1 MPNALYKIIEV
12 KSFDHGMVVVVR
24 TGTDKEPYFF
34 SYYLINGDD
43 EEKFGLK
50 KGSLSSHGFSRT
62 FNLVS
67 GSIEPTNVS
76 IKHFAEKNGLLKVS
90 PSDQTKPDGNTE
102 PNVKPPVASATP
114 PPPVEEVEIGKLIT
128 IDKKSDSDKIKE
140 FSQWGNKF
148 FGSFSGT
155 ILIASNE
162 KANFKHDNVQF
173 DELHSKRYTEGCK
186 MTYYE
191 NIAGNKSFLT
201 KLLVLSNN
209 LNIPFDVKIGCSP
222 DAIIDVFGK
231 PGEITPKEINYR
243 CGSNHSDLVTF
254 HFEKSVLAYVQWDY
268 DVN

>member
-1 MPNALYKIIEV
+1 VSTDENKVTTRQSLITISIIIAGIACFAFFSHPGILSGRDPEKYVEEELAAKMPNALYKIIEV

-173 DELHSKRYTEGCK
+173 D
-186 MTYYE
+186 
-191 NIAGNKSFLT
+191 
-201 KLLVLSNN
+201 
-209 LNIPFDVKIGCSP
+209 
-222 DAIIDVFGK
+222 
-231 PGEITPKEINYR
+231 
-243 CGSNHSDLVTF
+243 
-254 HFEKSVLAYVQWDY
+254 
-268 DVN
+268 